1 MTYVYP
7 LQYLPLPQIEEV
19 SNALNFDTDDLHVV
33 GGCDLYITK
42 AASDDRKLY
51 NKIEQSLESQYE
63 SLLKLS
69 ASLSPPDTHD
79 AAVSLNLSRSSP
91 FGPLTEHSSRRTFAY
106 LIATLNASHPD
117 YDFSH
122 VLRPTDFRRE
132 RNLKKVMNNLDM
144 TLHNLRP
151 HLRGDGSPPS
161 PQHSFSGSYSPS
173 STMVWGP
180 RMWKLID
187 EQMTLTECAI
197 FSYSPEDGIN
207 DDDDGAIWS
216 HNYFFFNKQRK
227 RVCYIYLRGIPIL
240 GQSDDDTWEGVVTP
254 IGKRN
259 FDDGYFTPDV
269 TAKKRARF
277 WLGKLDHDDDEAAG
291 PSNTRTDD
299 SPSRSTSKG
308 SVRAMSEEILDSME
322 V

>member
-1 MTYVYP
+1 MK
-7 LQYLPLPQIEEV
+7 YLPLPQIEQV
-19 SNALNFDTDDLHVV
+19 SNALNFDTPDLHVV

-69 ASLSPPDTHD
+69 ASLSPPK
-79 AAVSLNLSRSSP
+79 ASAPNNLALSLNLSRSSP

-106 LIATLNASHPD
+106 LIATLNASHSD
-117 YDFSH
+117 YDYSH

-132 RNLKKVMNNLDM
+132 RSLKKVMNTLDM

-151 HLRGDGSPPS
+151 HLRDDGTPSPPTDA
-161 PQHSFSGSYSPS
+161 FSGSYSAS
-173 STMVWGP
+173 EGTAWGP

-187 EQMTLTECAI
+187 EEMSLNDCAI
-197 FSYSPEDGIN
+197 FSYSPEDDMN

-227 RVCYIYLRGIPIL
+227 RVCYVYLRGIPIM
-240 GQSDDDTWEGVVTP
+240 SHDDDELMDMWEEDGVATP
-254 IGKRN
+254 IGKRVP
-259 FDDGYFTPDV
+259 DDSYLTPDV
-269 TAKKRARF
+269 TAKKRQRY
-277 WLGKLDHDDDEAAG
+277 WLGDLASDDD
-291 PSNTRTDD
+291 PISSTTR
-299 SPSRSTSKG
+299 RKG
-308 SVRAMSEEILDSME
+308 AVRAMSEEMVDSME